1 MIRRRPQTRSRGTTS
16 VARHPDRGQGRRRRR
31 RLSTSFGAAGSIR
44 PATEL
49 WRYAAV
55 AVYSFHIRACHEQS
69 SAMLGA
75 VTCLTT
81 CRDFSPLHPRVMY
94 GGG

>member
-1 MIRRRPQTRSRGTTS
+1 MLGIPIAVKDDVD
-16 VARHPDRGQGRRRRR
+16 VAGFP
-31 RLSTSFGAAGSIR
+31 TSFGAAGSIR